1 MDHASRSGRRYAARI
16 VSGDTWPRPN
26 HSTAIA
32 EPFCRPCHPETDTH
46 AKEHDGTSCYL
57 RVGGLPVHDAD
68 AGQKQKGDRNDRD
81 HRTVEAVEDDCRR
94 PSDEKGERNGEQLLL
109 LAVIGPASFSD

>member
-1 MDHASRSGRRYAARI
+1 MTRGRGQTTPQLSRSHCAGR
-16 VSGDTWPRPN
+16 VT
-26 HSTAIA
+26 
-32 EPFCRPCHPETDTH
+32 PETDTH